1 MAQAPATR
9 PFDEGLA
16 EGPPAVGAKLQV
28 LRQARKLSLDE
39 LSRRAGV
46 SKSMLSQ
53 VERNLAN
60 PTVAVLWR
68 LATAL
73 GVGLADFL
81 SPEAAADAAPTVTVI
96 PAHSI
101 PVIKSPDGKCELK
114 ILGPV
119 DLAARFEWYELSIQP
134 GGVLASEPH
143 EVGTKEHLS
152 VLSGTLTVQS
162 GASEKKVRH
171 GESARYPADV
181 QHAISNAG
189 KTVATALLVVE
200 CAQ

>member
-1 MAQAPATR
+1 MAQAPAT
-9 PFDEGLA
+9 DALA
-16 EGPPAVGAKLQV
+16 GGPPAVGAKLQA

-39 LSRRAGV
+39 LSRHAGV

-73 GVGLADFL
+73 GVSLADFL
-81 SPEAAADAAPTVTVI
+81 SPESAADAAPAVTVI

-119 DLAARFEWYELSIQP
+119 DLAARFEWYELAIQP
-134 GGVLASEPH
+134 GGMLASEPH
-143 EVGTKEHLS
+143 ELGAKEHLS
-152 VLSGTLTVQS
+152 VLNGTVTVQS
-162 GASEKKVRH
+162 GPSEKKVRH
-171 GESARYPADV
+171 GQTARYPVDV

-200 CAQ
+200 YAQ

>member
-1 MAQAPATR
+1 MAQAPAT
-9 PFDEGLA
+9 DALA
-16 EGPPAVGAKLQV
+16 GGPPAVGAKLQA

-39 LSRRAGV
+39 LSRHAGV

-73 GVGLADFL
+73 GVSLADFL
-81 SPEAAADAAPTVTVI
+81 SPESAADAAPAVTVI

-119 DLAARFEWYELSIQP
+119 DLAARFEWYELAIQP
-134 GGVLASEPH
+134 GGMLASEPH
-143 EVGTKEHLS
+143 ELGAKEHLS
-152 VLSGTLTVQS
+152 VLNGMVTVQS
-162 GASEKKVRH
+162 GPSEKKVRH
-171 GESARYPADV
+171 GETARYPVDV

-189 KTVATALLVVE
+189 KNVATALLVVE
-200 CAQ
+200 YAQ

>member
-1 MAQAPATR
+1 MAQAPAT
-9 PFDEGLA
+9 DALA
-16 EGPPAVGAKLQV
+16 GGPPAVGAKLQA

-39 LSRRAGV
+39 LSRHAGV

-73 GVGLADFL
+73 GVSLADFL
-81 SPEAAADAAPTVTVI
+81 SPESAADAAPAVTVI

-119 DLAARFEWYELSIQP
+119 DLAARFEWYELAIQP
-134 GGVLASEPH
+134 GGMLASEPH
-143 EVGTKEHLS
+143 ELGAKEHLS
-152 VLSGTLTVQS
+152 VLNGMVTVQS
-162 GASEKKVRH
+162 GPSEKKVRH
-171 GESARYPADV
+171 GQTARYPVDV

-200 CAQ
+200 YAQ

>member
-1 MAQAPATR
+1 MAQAPAT
-9 PFDEGLA
+9 DALA
-16 EGPPAVGAKLQV
+16 GGPPAVGAKLQA

-39 LSRRAGV
+39 LSRHAGV

-73 GVGLADFL
+73 GVSLADFL
-81 SPEAAADAAPTVTVI
+81 SPENAADAAPAVTVI

-119 DLAARFEWYELSIQP
+119 DLAARFEWYELAIQP
-134 GGVLASEPH
+134 GGMLASEPH
-143 EVGTKEHLS
+143 ELGAKEHLS
-152 VLSGTLTVQS
+152 VLNGTVTVQS
-162 GASEKKVRH
+162 GPSEKKVRH
-171 GESARYPADV
+171 GETARYPVDV

-200 CAQ
+200 YAQ

>member
-1 MAQAPATR
+1 MAQAPTT
-9 PFDEGLA
+9 DVLA
-16 EGPPAVGAKLQV
+16 EGPPAVGAKLQA

-39 LSRRAGV
+39 LSKLAGV

-81 SPEAAADAAPTVTVI
+81 SPEGAAAAAPAVNVI

-134 GGVLASEPH
+134 GGMLASEPH
-143 EVGTKEHLS
+143 EMGAKEHLS
-152 VLSGTLTVQS
+152 VLSGAVNVQS
-162 GASEKKVRH
+162 GYSEKKVRH
-171 GESARYPADV
+171 GESARYPVDV
-181 QHAISNAG
+181 QHAISNPG
-189 KTVATALLVVE
+189 KSVATALLVVE
-200 CAQ
+200 YAQ

>member
-1 MAQAPATR
+1 MAQAPTT
-9 PFDEGLA
+9 DVLA
-16 EGPPAVGAKLQV
+16 EGPPAVGAKLQA

-39 LSRRAGV
+39 LSKLAGV
-46 SKSMLSQ
+46 SNSMLSQ

-60 PTVAVLWR
+60 PTLAVLWR

-81 SPEAAADAAPTVTVI
+81 SPEGAAAAAPAVNVI

-134 GGVLASEPH
+134 GGMLASEPH
-143 EVGTKEHLS
+143 EMGAKEHLS
-152 VLSGTLTVQS
+152 VLSGAVNVQS
-162 GASEKKVRH
+162 GDSEKKVRH
-171 GESARYPADV
+171 GESARYPVDV
-181 QHAISNAG
+181 QHAISNPG
-189 KTVATALLVVE
+189 KSVATALLVVE
-200 CAQ
+200 YAQ

>member
-1 MAQAPATR
+1 MAQAPTT
-9 PFDEGLA
+9 DVLA
-16 EGPPAVGAKLQV
+16 EGPPAVGAKLQA

-39 LSRRAGV
+39 LSKLAGV

-81 SPEAAADAAPTVTVI
+81 SPEGAAAAAPAVNVI

-134 GGVLASEPH
+134 GGMLASEPH
-143 EVGTKEHLS
+143 EMGAKEHLS
-152 VLSGTLTVQS
+152 VLSGAVNVQS
-162 GASEKKVRH
+162 GDSEKKVRH
-171 GESARYPADV
+171 GESARYPVDV
-181 QHAISNAG
+181 QHAISNPG
-189 KTVATALLVVE
+189 KSVATALLVVE
-200 CAQ
+200 YAQ

>member
-1 MAQAPATR
+1 MAQAPAT
-9 PFDEGLA
+9 DALA
-16 EGPPAVGAKLQV
+16 GGPPAVGAKLQA

-39 LSRRAGV
+39 LSRHAGV

-73 GVGLADFL
+73 GVSLADFL
-81 SPEAAADAAPTVTVI
+81 SPESAADAAPAVTVI

-119 DLAARFEWYELSIQP
+119 DLAARFEWYELAIQP
-134 GGVLASEPH
+134 GGMLASEPH
-143 EVGTKEHLS
+143 ELGAKEHLS
-152 VLSGTLTVQS
+152 VLNGMVTVQS
-162 GASEKKVRH
+162 GPSEKKVRH
-171 GESARYPADV
+171 GETARYQVDV

-200 CAQ
+200 YAQ

>member
-1 MAQAPATR
+1 MAQAPTT
-9 PFDEGLA
+9 DVLA
-16 EGPPAVGAKLQV
+16 EGPPAVGAKLQA
-28 LRQARKLSLDE
+28 LRQARKLSHDE
-39 LSRRAGV
+39 LSKLAGV

-81 SPEAAADAAPTVTVI
+81 SPEGAAAAAPAVNVI

-134 GGVLASEPH
+134 GGMLASEPH
-143 EVGTKEHLS
+143 EMGAKEHLS
-152 VLSGTLTVQS
+152 VLSGAVNVQS
-162 GASEKKVRH
+162 GDSEKKVRH
-171 GESARYPADV
+171 GESARYPVDV
-181 QHAISNAG
+181 QHAISNPG
-189 KTVATALLVVE
+189 KSVATALLVVE
-200 CAQ
+200 YAQ

>member
-1 MAQAPATR
+1 MAQAPAT
-9 PFDEGLA
+9 DALA
-16 EGPPAVGAKLQV
+16 DGPPAVGAKLQA

-39 LSRRAGV
+39 LSRHAGV

-73 GVGLADFL
+73 GVSLADFL
-81 SPEAAADAAPTVTVI
+81 SPESAADAAPAVTVI

-119 DLAARFEWYELSIQP
+119 DLAARFEWYELAIQP
-134 GGVLASEPH
+134 GGMLASEPH
-143 EVGTKEHLS
+143 ELGAKEHLS
-152 VLSGTLTVQS
+152 VLNGTVTVQS
-162 GASEKKVRH
+162 GPSEKKVRH
-171 GESARYPADV
+171 GETARYPVDV

-200 CAQ
+200 YAQ

>member
-1 MAQAPATR
+1 MAQAPAT
-9 PFDEGLA
+9 DALA
-16 EGPPAVGAKLQV
+16 GGPPAVGAKLQA

-39 LSRRAGV
+39 LSRHAGV

-73 GVGLADFL
+73 GVSLADFL
-81 SPEAAADAAPTVTVI
+81 SPESAADAAPAVTVI

-119 DLAARFEWYELSIQP
+119 DLAARFEWYELAIQP
-134 GGVLASEPH
+134 GGMLASEPH
-143 EVGTKEHLS
+143 ELGAKEHLS
-152 VLSGTLTVQS
+152 VLNGTVTVQS
-162 GASEKKVRH
+162 GPSEKKVRH
-171 GESARYPADV
+171 GETARYPVDV

-200 CAQ
+200 YAQ

>member
-1 MAQAPATR
+1 MAQAPTT
-9 PFDEGLA
+9 DVLA
-16 EGPPAVGAKLQV
+16 EGPPAVGAKLQA

-39 LSRRAGV
+39 LSKLAGV

-81 SPEAAADAAPTVTVI
+81 SPEGAAAAAPAVNVI

-101 PVIKSPDGKCELK
+101 PVIKSPDGKCDLK

-134 GGVLASEPH
+134 GGMLASEPH
-143 EVGTKEHLS
+143 EMGAKEHLS
-152 VLSGTLTVQS
+152 VLSGAVNVQS
-162 GASEKKVRH
+162 GDSEKKVRH
-171 GESARYPADV
+171 GESARYPVDV
-181 QHAISNAG
+181 QHAISNPG
-189 KTVATALLVVE
+189 KSVATALLVVE
-200 CAQ
+200 YAQ

>member
-1 MAQAPATR
+1 MAQAPAT
-9 PFDEGLA
+9 DVLA
-16 EGPPAVGAKLQV
+16 DGPPAVGAKLQA

-46 SKSMLSQ
+46 SKSMLAQ

-81 SPEAAADAAPTVTVI
+81 SPEGAADAAPSVTVI

-119 DLAARFEWYELSIQP
+119 DLAARFEWYELAIQP

-143 EVGTKEHLS
+143 ELGSKEHIS
-152 VLSGTLTVQS
+152 VLSGTVTVQS
-162 GASEKKVRH
+162 GPSEKKVRH
-171 GESARYPADV
+171 GESARYPGDV

-200 CAQ
+200 YAQQ

>member
-1 MAQAPATR
+1 MAQAPATD
-9 PFDEGLA
+9 PLA
-16 EGPPAVGAKLQV
+16 HPLTEGPPAVGAKLQM

-81 SPEAAADAAPTVTVI
+81 SPDAAADSAPAVTVI

-119 DLAARFEWYELSIQP
+119 ELAARFEWYELEIQP

-143 EVGTKEHLS
+143 EAGSKEHLS
-152 VLSGTLTVQS
+152 VLSGTVTVQS
-162 GASEKKVRH
+162 GPSEKKVRH
-171 GESARYPADV
+171 GESARYPVDV

-200 CAQ
+200 YAQ

>member
-1 MAQAPATR
+1 MAQAPAT
-9 PFDEGLA
+9 DVLA
-16 EGPPAVGAKLQV
+16 DGPPAVGAKLQA
-28 LRQARKLSLDE
+28 LRQARRLSLDE

-81 SPEAAADAAPTVTVI
+81 SPEGAADTAPAVTVI

-119 DLAARFEWYELSIQP
+119 DLAARFEWYELTIQP

-143 EVGTKEHLS
+143 ELGSKEHIS
-152 VLSGTLTVQS
+152 VLSGTVTIQS
-162 GASEKKVRH
+162 GPSEKKVRH
-171 GESARYPADV
+171 GESARYPGDV

-200 CAQ
+200 YAQ